1 MLTPKQRS
9 ISTALDLE
17 LLKYL
22 AWEAGSGSGNLVADK
37 HKVAKLNVEPKTSNS
52 ES

>member
-9 ISTALDLE
+9 MSTALDPE
-17 LLKYL
+17 LLEYL
-22 AWEAGSGSGNLVADK
+22 AWKAGSGSGNLVADK
-37 HKVAKLNVEPKTSNS
+37 HKVAKLNFEPKTSNP